1 MLPPAGQNWLSSSM
15 PAPDV
20 DHMFKGSGKEN
31 RKRSPRSLLLTVFTC
46 KRIYGAGFSTL
57 SLCTEVGMVVIM
69 ITLLVTAAAGPPEAL
84 ELCCMLTMSPLV
96 CSGSA
101 RLKIFLIVA

>member
-1 MLPPAGQNWLSSSM
+1 M
-15 PAPDV
+15 
-20 DHMFKGSGKEN
+20 
-31 RKRSPRSLLLTVFTC
+31 LLTVFTC

-57 SLCTEVGMVVIM
+57 SLCTEVGMAVIM
-69 ITLLVTAAAGPPEAL
+69 ITLLGTGAAGPPETL

-101 RLKIFLIVA
+101 RLKMVLIVA